1 MLRQGCRLHWRR
13 RHRATHNLAAGTGF
27 AQPLCRVVDAWPPVF
42 RAESL
47 FCFDDSLVVF
57 VCELQDLAAEARGWH
72 DACATEENLADSY
85 KLVAQW
91 RYGLGR

>member
-13 RHRATHNLAAGTGF
+13 RHRATDNLAAGAGF
-27 AQPLCRVVDAWPPVF
+27 AQPLCRMVDAWPPDL

-47 FCFDDSLVVF
+47 LRFYDSLVAF

-72 DACATEENLADSY
+72 DACATEDNLADSC

-91 RYGLGR
+91 